1 MRLIHLVF
9 IAYLL
14 IIIAAIHVWRLF
26 ANWFVDAEGIIPG
39 IFLLAA
45 LLLIL
50 RLPYWD
56 SD

>member
-9 IAYLL
+9 IAYL
-14 IIIAAIHVWRLF
+14 IVIIAAIHVWRLF
-26 ANWFVDAEGIIPG
+26 ANWFVDTEGIVPG
-39 IFLLAA
+39 IFLLAV